1 MFIREFKTKKKE
13 VIYYNHKLV
22 ESYRNAQNKPRQR
35 IIMSLGDLKD
45 LPKACW
51 KELAFILE
59 QKISGQ
65 ETFVPS
71 DPALLSLADSLYAS
85 ADFHQKKVSSQALAA
100 EQQDFV
106 PVDLNSVQMAESRSI
121 GAELVAREMWDRLE
135 LAPILSDCGFSD
147 KEIAVA
153 QALILGRLIHPGSE
167 LATHRWFNE
176 QSALSE
182 LQSCDIHGLGKDS
195 FYAMGDRLFE
205 NGKAIEQALYRNET
219 RLFSLDR
226 KLFLFDLTNTYLEG
240 SGKGNE
246 LAFFGLSKEKRR
258 DCPLIS
264 LALMVDGKGF
274 PVYSRILKGNQSE
287 PETLKMVLDELETR
301 NPPTLLD
308 TKPTLIMDRGIAT
321 KDNLALIRD
330 YGYTYTLI
338 ERSPREKDY
347 LSEFEA
353 LKSILEATDPGA
365 EPSAAL
371 AAAGWET
378 VRKDAQVYARSI
390 PVESGTRVLVLSTH
404 RANKENAMLSAR
416 EGRFLVD
423 LEKLKHSIENGHIK
437 VAAKVMERIGRLK
450 EKYKGFQKL
459 YDIKLILSDDEKFAR
474 SLTWTKLNAITE
486 KTILSGCYVIETD
499 RQGLPAAQIWVD
511 YMTITRVEAA
521 FRDLKSELGFR
532 PIYHHK
538 KERTEAHLFIGVL
551 AYHLLIS
558 IETTLQASGDT
569 REWKSIR
576 QILSTHQRSTIIM
589 TAQDGTIY
597 NLRITGNPEKRHH
610 EIYQIF
616 GIVDLVKRRKTS
628 VNERR

>member
-1 MFIREFKTKKKE
+1 
-13 VIYYNHKLV
+13 
-22 ESYRNAQNKPRQR
+22 
-35 IIMSLGDLKD
+35 
-45 LPKACW
+45 
-51 KELAFILE
+51 
-59 QKISGQ
+59 
-65 ETFVPS
+65 
-71 DPALLSLADSLYAS
+71 
-85 ADFHQKKVSSQALAA
+85 
-100 EQQDFV
+100 
-106 PVDLNSVQMAESRSI
+106 
-121 GAELVAREMWDRLE
+121 
-135 LAPILSDCGFSD
+135 
-147 KEIAVA
+147 
-153 QALILGRLIHPGSE
+153 
-167 LATHRWFNE
+167 
-176 QSALSE
+176 
-182 LQSCDIHGLGKDS
+182 
-195 FYAMGDRLFE
+195 MGDRLFE

-240 SGKGNE
+240 SGKDNE

-287 PETLKMVLDELETR
+287 PETLKMVLDELESR

-321 KDNLALIRD
+321 KDNLVLIRD

-353 LKSILEATDPGA
+353 LKSILEAAETRT

-404 RANKENAMLSAR
+404 RADKENAMLIAQ

-459 YDIKLILSDDEKFAR
+459 YDIQLILSDDEKIAR
-474 SLTWTKLNAITE
+474 SLTWAKLNAITE

-499 RQGLPAAQIWVD
+499 RQGLPAAQIWAD

-569 REWKSIR
+569 REWQSIR